1 MKCFSCGFALLCL
14 LGAPGAFAHDFRSLE
29 PVRVLGEAGTA
40 ADPLSASEGSVSHEA
55 LARMPVSRPA
65 EVLEAVPGLVI
76 TQHSGEGKANQ
87 YFLRGFNLDHG
98 TDFSVKVL
106 GMPINLPSHGHGQG
120 YLDLNFL
127 IPELIGRIDFRKGPY
142 HADAGDFSS
151 AGSARMDYLR
161 RLAAP
166 FAELGVGENGY
177 RRGLLAGSPALGGGR
192 LLYGLEWMENDGPW
206 SAAQNYG
213 RFNALLRYSEGDAD
227 NGHALNF
234 MHYEAQWRSTD
245 QVPARAH
252 RTGLIGRYG
261 AIDPSDGGKTSRSSA
276 SAEYAATDAGGR
288 VRASAYAI
296 DYALNL
302 FSNFTY
308 FLDHPAQGD
317 QFEQEDRRQIY
328 GGELAR
334 TWFGHLGHRDSDTTL
349 GTQLRHDRIGNLG
362 LYRTVG
368 RVRSAK
374 TAIEVDPASG
384 LVSGSAAVP
393 ATVRE
398 DAMKQT
404 SVGLY
409 IENRTQWLRWLR
421 STAALRADLYR
432 FDVSSSLAANS
443 GQASDRMLSP
453 KLAFTLGP
461 WAGTEGFVSMGSGF
475 HSNDGRGTVQRVD
488 PTDATTPVSRVDAL
502 VRTKGAE
509 VGLRHQPSQ
518 TLQLSASVWGLDAA
532 SELLF
537 VGDAGTTEASRPS
550 RRRGIELSADWQP
563 APGWLAELDAAFTRA
578 RFADSDPAGTRI
590 PGAVSRV
597 LSLGLGYDP
606 GAWFAQA
613 RLRHFGP
620 RALVED
626 NSVRSSSTTL
636 VNLRL
641 GWRADT
647 RSLVTLDV
655 LNLFDRR
662 DSDIDYFYASCLRT
676 DQARAGSG
684 CQPLV
689 GQPYTGIGD
698 VHTHPVEPRSLRLA
712 WRLSY

>member
-1 MKCFSCGFALLCL
+1 MKCRVRRLAVCCL
-14 LGAPGAFAHDFRSLE
+14 FGTAAASAHEFRSVE
-29 PVRVLGEAGTA
+29 PVRVLADEGAA
-40 ADPLSASEGSVSHEA
+40 ADPLSASEGSVSHDT
-55 LARMPVSRPA
+55 LSRMPVSRPA
-65 EVLEAVPGLVI
+65 EVLESVPGLVI

-120 YLDLNFL
+120 YLDLNFV

-151 AGSARMDYLR
+151 AGSARMEYLR

-206 SAAQNYG
+206 SVSQHYG
-213 RFNALLRYSEGDAD
+213 RVNALLRYSEGTAD
-227 NGHALNF
+227 NGYALNL

-245 QVPARAH
+245 QVPTRAH
-252 RTGLIGRYG
+252 RSGAIGRYG

-276 SAEYAATDAGGR
+276 SAEYAATDAVGR

-308 FLDHPAQGD
+308 FLDHPTQGD

-334 TWFGHLGHRDSDTTL
+334 TWFGHLGSRDSDTTL

-374 TAIEVDPASG
+374 TAVEVDAASG
-384 LVSGSAAVP
+384 LVTGTATVP

-409 IENRTQWLRWLR
+409 VENRTQWLRWLR
-421 STAALRADLYR
+421 STAALRADFYR
-432 FDVSSSLAANS
+432 FDVSSGIAANS

-488 PTDATTPVSRVDAL
+488 PNDAATPVSPVDAL

-509 VGLRHQPSQ
+509 LGLRHRQSDA
-518 TLQLSASVWGLDAA
+518 LLLSASVWGLDAA

-550 RRRGIELSADWQP
+550 RRRGVELSADWQP
-563 APGWLAELDAAFTRA
+563 AAGWLAELDAALTRA
-578 RFADSDPAGTRI
+578 RFADSDPAGTHI

-597 LSLGLGYDP
+597 VSLGLGYDP
-606 GAWFAQA
+606 GPWFAQA

-626 NSVRSSSTTL
+626 NSEHSSSTTL
-636 VNLRL
+636 VNLRV
-641 GWRADT
+641 GWRAD
-647 RSLVTLDV
+647 RHSLITLDI

-662 DSDIDYFYASCLRT
+662 DSDIDYFYASCLRA

-684 CQPLV
+684 CQPVV
-689 GQPYTGIGD
+689 GQPYGGIGD
-698 VHTHPVEPRSLRLA
+698 MHTHPVEPRSLRLA